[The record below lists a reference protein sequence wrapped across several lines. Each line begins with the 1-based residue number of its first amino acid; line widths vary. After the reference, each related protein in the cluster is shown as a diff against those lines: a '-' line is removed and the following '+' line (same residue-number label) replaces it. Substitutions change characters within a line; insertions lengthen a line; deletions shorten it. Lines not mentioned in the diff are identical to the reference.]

1 MLLQLAGAAV
11 LVGLLGGVH
20 CAGMCG
26 GLATALSR
34 AGSGSWPA
42 WKLQLGYSAG
52 RLASYSVAG
61 ALAGSLAGTALLAKD
76 ILPVQFGLYLL
87 ANVMLI
93 GLGLHL
99 AGWSS
104 FIGRL
109 EVPGRWL
116 WKRIS
121 PALGRFLPVNS
132 WPRAVGAGVL
142 WGWVPCGLV
151 YSMLATAMLAGHAA
165 GGALVMLAFGLGTL
179 PNVVGA
185 GLVLRWLSPAGWRPV
200 ARLVAGGLVA
210 GFGVFGL
217 FHAAALASLLRQGL
231 ACLV

>member
-1 MLLQLAGAAV
+1 MVLQLAAAAL

-20 CAGMCG
+20 CADMCG
-26 GLATALSR
+26 GLAAALSR
-34 AGSGSWPA
+34 AGAGGWPA
-42 WKLQLGYSAG
+42 WKLHLGYSAG

-61 ALAGSLAGTALLAKD
+61 ALAGSLAGTALLVKD

-109 EVPGRWL
+109 EAPGRWL
-116 WKRIS
+116 WKRVS
-121 PALGRFLPVNS
+121 PVLGRFLPVNS
-132 WPRAVGAGVL
+132 WSRAIGAGVL

-151 YSMLATAMLAGHAA
+151 YSILATAMLAGHAA

-185 GLVLRWLSPAGWRPV
+185 GLVLRWLSPGGGRPV

-217 FHAAALASLLRQGL
+217 FHAAALASLLQQGL